1 MSSEQIARFEN
12 DNDLPIEVRVPRYN
26 AATEAA
32 IKEANDISSGKKVV
46 KTYSSAEKLF
56 EDLNQ

>member
-46 KTYSSAEKLF
+46 KTYSSDEKMF

>member
-12 DNDLPIEVRVPRYN
+12 DNDLPIEVRIPRYN

-32 IKEANDISSGKKVV
+32 IKEANDISFGKKVV
-46 KTYSSAEKLF
+46 KTYSSAEKMF

>member
-12 DNDLPIEVRVPRYN
+12 DNDLPIEVRVTRYN

-46 KTYSSAEKLF
+46 KTYSSVEKMF

>member
-12 DNDLPIEVRVPRYN
+12 DNDLPIEVRIPRYN

-46 KTYSSAEKLF
+46 KTYSSVEKMF

>member
-12 DNDLPIEVRVPRYN
+12 DNDLPIEVRIPRYN

-32 IKEANDISSGKKVV
+32 IKEANDISLGKKVV
-46 KTYSSAEKLF
+46 KTYSSAEKMF